1 MFMMLAFVAFCF
13 IVKPTDVTLRVN
25 ETKVCENSSVS
36 FACNAKAN
44 PEVHSYQL
52 YENDINSTDENPD
65 GSCTKTMFHEGEYR
79 YSCVANNSV
88 GHEESNTVVVTVI
101 GKTSCCC

>member
-1 MFMMLAFVAFCF
+1 MVVILTFIAICF

-25 ETKVCENSSVS
+25 ETKVCQNSSIS
-36 FACNAKAN
+36 FTCKAKAN

-52 YENDINSTDENPD
+52 YENDINSTDENPN
-65 GSCTKTMFHEGEYR
+65 GSWTKTMFHEGEYR

-88 GHEESNTVVVTVI
+88 GHEESNTVIVTVI